1 MSADISMDLP
11 LLNWTFQH
19 ELPDIDCIGI
29 DTEQA
34 YIHQDQTNNEFPNQQ
49 SLSMLKYI
57 YSIESQLE
65 NGLFCQ
71 QRMPMRYI
79 YVLIPSTLPC
89 HL

>member
-34 YIHQDQTNNEFPNQQ
+34 NIHQDQANNESPNQQ
-49 SLSMLKYI
+49 SL
-57 YSIESQLE
+57 
-65 NGLFCQ
+65 
-71 QRMPMRYI
+71 
-79 YVLIPSTLPC
+79 
-89 HL
+89 